1 MLQGP
6 SSVRIKTLDRAS
18 SPCKAYTSGGGLA
31 VYTDKVDGM
40 LRYREH
46 LDATTL
52 HLIGGGPYLTVDRQR
67 REVPEGSKQLLAL
80 VALRRRRV
88 ERRWA
93 AGTLWPFADEE
104 RAAGNLR
111 SALWRLRRA
120 RIDVLVADKWSL
132 ALDTDVLVDLHLMNE
147 RATRLIDGRAEDG
160 DLAISPSWADALDFL
175 PGWYEDWAL
184 MERER
189 VRQRILHALEA
200 LSGKLASMGRFADAV
215 EAAILAIS
223 AEPLR
228 ESAQRALIVAHIA
241 EGNLA
246 EAYRCYR
253 SYCDLLHR
261 ELGVAPSGD
270 LLTVLRAPRP
280 AVVSPISALP

>member
-1 MLQGP
+1 
-6 SSVRIKTLDRAS
+6 
-18 SPCKAYTSGGGLA
+18 
-31 VYTDKVDGM
+31 VYTDKVDETVRHG
-40 LRYREH
+40 EH
-46 LDATTL
+46 LHASTL
-52 HLIGGGPYLTVDRQR
+52 NLIGGGPYLMVGRQR
-67 REVPEGSKQLLAL
+67 RDVPEGSKQLLVL

-93 AGTLWPFADEE
+93 AGTLWPFANEE

-132 ALDTDVLVDLHLMNE
+132 ALNTDVLVDLHLMDE
-147 RATRLIDGRAEDG
+147 RATRLIEGRAERD

-175 PGWYEDWAL
+175 PGWYDDWAL

-200 LSGKLASMGRFADAV
+200 LSEELASTGRFADAV
-215 EAAILAIS
+215 EAAILAVS

-228 ESAQRALIVAHIA
+228 ESAQRTLIVAHIA
-241 EGNLA
+241 EGNLV

-253 SYCDLLHR
+253 SYCDLLQR

-270 LLTVLRAPRP
+270 LLTVLRAPPARRP
-280 AVVSPISALP
+280 ITDSGAALMQPAQALR

>member
-1 MLQGP
+1 M
-6 SSVRIKTLDRAS
+6 
-18 SPCKAYTSGGGLA
+18 
-31 VYTDKVDGM
+31 YTDKADGTV
-40 LRYREH
+40 RCH
-46 LDATTL
+46 GDLDAPIL
-52 HLIGGGPYLTVDRQR
+52 HLIGGHPYLTVGRQHR
-67 REVPEGSKQLLAL
+67 QVPEGSKQLLVL

-88 ERRWA
+88 ERRWV

-132 ALDTDVLVDLHLMNE
+132 TLRTDLLVDLHLMDE
-147 RATRLIDGRAEDG
+147 RATRLIEGRAEDG
-160 DLAISPSWADALDFL
+160 DLATSLSWADTLDFL
-175 PGWYEDWAL
+175 PGWYDDWAL

-200 LSGKLASMGRFADAV
+200 LSEKLASMGRFADAV
-215 EAAILAIS
+215 EAAILAVS

-228 ESAQRALIVAHIA
+228 ESAQRTLIVAHIA
-241 EGNLA
+241 EGNLG

-270 LLTVLRAPRP
+270 LLTVLRATGP
-280 AVVSPISALP
+280 AVLSPTPVLP